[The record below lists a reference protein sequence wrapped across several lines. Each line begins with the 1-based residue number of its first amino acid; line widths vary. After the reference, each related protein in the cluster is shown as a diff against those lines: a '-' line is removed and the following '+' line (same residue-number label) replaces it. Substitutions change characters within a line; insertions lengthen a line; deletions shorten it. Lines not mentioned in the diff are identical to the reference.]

1 MFAIDEKIYKS
12 IDELL
17 DNEIPFIKN
26 NKKIEYANVPCT
38 IDIETS
44 SFYENGEKRG
54 VMYAFVLGINGKC
67 YIGRTYDELWNSLDR
82 IVAFYGLSHYR
93 RMIFYIHNLSYEFQW
108 FRKWRKWEKVFATDE
123 RSPLYA
129 LDENGI
135 ELRCSYQLSG
145 YSLENVAKNLMKYK
159 TRKMVGDLDYK
170 LVRHSETPLT
180 KKELGYILHDGI
192 VVMAYI
198 QEEIESHNN
207 NITYLELTKTGK
219 VRKYVRSR
227 CLQSGKYNNSTYVKY
242 HNMMNQLPITSLMEY
257 EQLKRAFHGGFTHA
271 NGFYVGTVVKDVD
284 SLDFTSSYPYVLI
297 SEQFPMG
304 KGELIQLKDKEDF
317 ERNMKLYCCLFD
329 CIFEEI
335 ESIII
340 FEHPISTSKCYSIK
354 NYSSDN
360 GRLVYA
366 DEIHITLTEQDFA
379 IIRKFYKWK
388 HLRVKNFRRYR
399 KNYLPRD
406 FVKSILELYQKKTT
420 LKGVEDSI
428 AEYMNSKE
436 KLNSCYGMCVT
447 DICRTEIEYTA
458 EHGWES
464 VLSSPEEDLEKYNK
478 QKNRFLCYQWGVW
491 CTAYAQRNLFTAIY
505 ELKDDYIY
513 SDTDSVKIRHYL
525 NHKHYFDDY
534 NTNVERKLKRAM
546 EHHGFDMEMVNPITI
561 DGIHKMLGVW
571 DYECH
576 YELFKTLGAKRYM
589 IKTDKPINY
598 GTKEHPI
605 WINYSLT
612 VSGVNK
618 KTAIPYLYETYGD
631 NMMEEFK
638 DGLVIPPS
646 QTGKNIHTY
655 IDEETNGIITDYYG
669 VSISYHELSSIH
681 LEESGYELS
690 LSKDFIDY
698 LMNIKLITR

>member
-1 MFAIDEKIYKS
+1 MFAIDETIYKS

-26 NKKIEYANVPCT
+26 NKRIEYANVPCT

-67 YIGRTYDELWNSLDR
+67 YIGRTYNELWDSLDR
-82 IVAFYGLSHYR
+82 IISFYGLNHYR

-135 ELRCSYQLSG
+135 ELRCSYQLSS

-257 EQLKRAFHGGFTHA
+257 DQLKRAFHGGFTHA
-271 NGFYVGTVVKDVD
+271 NGFYVGTVIKDVD
-284 SLDFTSSYPYVLI
+284 SLDFTSSYPYVLV

-329 CIFEEI
+329 CIFIEI
-335 ESIII
+335 ESSII
-340 FEHPISTSKCYSIK
+340 FEHPISTSKCYCLK

-406 FVKSILELYQKKTT
+406 FVRSILELYQKKTT
-420 LKGVEDSI
+420 LKGIEDSI

-447 DICRTEIEYTA
+447 DICRTEIEYSA
-458 EHGWES
+458 EHGWEQIPP
-464 VLSSPEEDLEKYNK
+464 SPEEDLEKYNK

-491 CTAYAQRNLFTAIY
+491 VTAYAQRNLFTAIY

-525 NHKHYFDDY
+525 NHKQYFDDY
-534 NTNVERKLKRAM
+534 NKNVEHKLKRAM
-546 EHHGFDMEMVNPITI
+546 DHHGFNMEMVNPVTN

-576 YELFKTLGAKRYM
+576 YDLFKTLGAKRYM
-589 IKTDKPINY
+589 VKTSK
-598 GTKEHPI
+598 G
-605 WINYSLT
+605 YSLT

-618 KTAIPYLYETYGD
+618 KTAIPYLYETYRD
-631 NMMEEFK
+631 DIMDEFK
-638 DGLVIPPS
+638 DGLIIPPS
-646 QTGKNIHTY
+646 NTGKNIHTY
-655 IDEETNGIITDYYG
+655 IDEETSGIITDYYG
-669 VSISYHELSSIH
+669 VSIPYHELSSIH